1 MAGGS
6 PGSRKRDSRSL
17 RNWEIVREEAEGSR
31 GGRLVV
37 RSICRFRVS
46 RWVLVGMGGTGGMGG
61 KSEMLVVGGVG
72 DLARDAI
79 G

>member
-1 MAGGS
+1 MAAGS

-17 RNWEIVREEAEGSR
+17 RNWEMVREEAEGSM

-46 RWVLVGMGGTGGMGG
+46 RWVLAGIGGTGGMGG
-61 KSEMLVVGGVG
+61 KSEILVVAGG
-72 DLARDAI
+72 
-79 G
+79 